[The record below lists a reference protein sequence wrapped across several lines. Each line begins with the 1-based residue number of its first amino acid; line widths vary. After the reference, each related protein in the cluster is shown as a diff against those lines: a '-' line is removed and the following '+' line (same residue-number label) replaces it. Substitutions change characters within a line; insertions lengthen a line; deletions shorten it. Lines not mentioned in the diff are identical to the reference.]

1 MSLDD
6 KLQATDD
13 ESLLEAADA
22 EVEELSNQARPM
34 LISEINE
41 A

>member
-1 MSLDD
+1 MSLND
-6 KLQATDD
+6 KLKATDD
-13 ESLLEAADA
+13 EALLQAADA
-22 EVEELSNQARPM
+22 EVEELSKESRPM